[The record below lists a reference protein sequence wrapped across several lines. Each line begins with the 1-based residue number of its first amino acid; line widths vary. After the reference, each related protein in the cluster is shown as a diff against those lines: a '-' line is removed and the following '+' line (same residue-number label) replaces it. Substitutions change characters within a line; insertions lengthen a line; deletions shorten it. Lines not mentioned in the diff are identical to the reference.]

1 MKRDLTFFFLCLVP
15 FFLGAQS
22 NNFYAPDQIQEVRIT
37 FSGDN
42 WKYLLDSLRYNGDE
56 LLNGNVSINGTP
68 IENAGVRYRDGR
80 SFTPN
85 GRRNGLFVDLGQ
97 ADYQGY
103 NVIDLSSALRDPSLV
118 REVLASEI
126 AGTYF
131 HSPKANFA
139 KVFINDELY
148 GLFVNKEAVAKGYL
162 ERVFGESTGALAMP
176 HKDPS
181 EIVPAGCIQ
190 KAYGSLQLEQKNE
203 CNENNWVVIEQSLDP
218 VQQLSQ
224 ALNAGDDAMLSSKLD
239 VDAALWML
247 AFNNVLVNL
256 SSYSGQYS
264 NNYYLYQKADGQI
277 TPILGDL
284 NLAFGSFKNPGV
296 TVSDLRTPQLM
307 SLDPDLHKGNEKRPL
322 ISSLLSNEMYYKQYL
337 SHMRIILVEW
347 VLSGKLENRARA
359 LQSAIAEAR
368 TADDGQYYS
377 ADEHGRSLSET
388 IGNRSRIPG
397 LVRFM
402 DGRGSFLE
410 SKEVYT
416 LLPPVVSQ
424 VAVEGRE
431 RFSSTQLDEFR
442 IHAQID
448 GFPKSVYLY
457 YRFGTDQA
465 FQVTSMHNDGEHY
478 DDQANDGIFGAI
490 VKPESGQDM
499 VEYYIMVE
507 NAKTVSYSP
516 AQYNFEHY
524 STTLREVNK

>member
-1 MKRDLTFFFLCLVP
+1 MKRDLTFLFLCLVP
-15 FFLGAQS
+15 FLLGAQS
-22 NNFYAPDQIQEVRIT
+22 NNFYATDQIQEVRIS

-56 LLNGNVSINGTP
+56 LLTGAVNINGTQ
-68 IENAGVRYRDGR
+68 IEGAGIRYRDGR

-85 GRRNGLFVDLGQ
+85 GRRNGLYINLGQ
-97 ADYQGY
+97 NAYEGY

-131 HSPKANFA
+131 DAPQANFA
-139 KVFINDELY
+139 KVYINDELY

-162 ERVFGESTGALAMP
+162 ERVFGESGGALAMP
-176 HKDPS
+176 HNDPS
-181 EIVPAGCIQ
+181 DIVPTGCIK
-190 KAYGSLQLEQKNE
+190 KAYGSLQEEQSNE
-203 CNENNWVVIEQSLDP
+203 CNDNNWISVNGSLDP
-218 VQQLSQ
+218 VMKVAS
-224 ALNAGDDAMLSSKLD
+224 ALSSGDATMLANNLD
-239 VDAALWML
+239 IDATLWML
-247 AFNNVLVNL
+247 AFNNVIVNL

-264 NNYYLYQKADGQI
+264 NNYYLYQKADGQVS
-277 TPILGDL
+277 PILGDL

-307 SLDPDLHKGNEKRPL
+307 SLTPDLHKDNEKRPL
-322 ISSLLSNEMYYKQYL
+322 ISKILSNDMYYKQYL
-337 SHMRIILVEW
+337 SHMRSILVEW

-368 TADDGQYYS
+368 GEDDGQYYS

-410 SKEVYT
+410 SNEVYT
-416 LLPPVVSQ
+416 MLPPVVSN

-431 RFSSTQLDEFR
+431 RFSSTQINEFR

-457 YRFGTDQA
+457 YRFGPGQE
-465 FQVTSMHNDGEHY
+465 FQMTNMLNDGEHY
-478 DDQANDGIFGAI
+478 DDQANDAIFGAI
-490 VKPESGQDM
+490 VKPKAGQDR